1 MNMTMT
7 ATEFKKQLP
16 RILPTELV
24 VFLKKEKVFRAYT
37 NNIYAEIKTR
47 SRDRIKLKFD
57 NICNLPAEYIL
68 VSSFT
73 WKNTPEK
80 HIFWSDLNQK
90 FSNYLEGLTTP

>member
-37 NNIYAEIKTR
+37 NNCYACVKNK
-47 SRDRIKLKFD
+47 SREDIQVNFDDFNDVLLKD
-57 NICNLPAEYIL
+57 IIP
-68 VSSFT
+68 SSFT
-73 WKNTPEK
+73 WYHTKEG
-80 HIFWSDLNQK
+80 HMFWRGLNQK
-90 FSNYLEGLTTP
+90 FVNSLKV

>member
-47 SRDRIKLKFD
+47 SRD
-57 NICNLPAEYIL
+57 
-68 VSSFT
+68 
-73 WKNTPEK
+73 
-80 HIFWSDLNQK
+80 
-90 FSNYLEGLTTP
+90 